1 MGRTAIAT
9 RRDETSDR
17 GVDGS
22 PDTSLDDALARIGEL
37 SRVLWA
43 LRDAH
48 VAEPALRGPR
58 CRECRR
64 RFPCRT
70 ARLVALPRRAVR

>member
-1 MGRTAIAT
+1 MGRTGT
-9 RRDETSDR
+9 LDS
-17 GVDGS
+17 
-22 PDTSLDDALARIGEL
+22 SLDDALARIGEL

-48 VAEPALRGPR
+48 VPEPALRGPR

-70 ARLVALPRRAVR
+70 ARLIALPPRRAVR